1 MLAVATERGVMRAEG
16 VLHIDTNALLEEKSV
31 VVVEREGHGDAEELR
46 WVVIEKE
53 GGDEGEKDTEAVGLA
68 DSERQNVLN
77 AEADAEAVENEVGVG
92 VCEARALEEGAKVG
106 EPTAVPLRVAEG
118 VACTLIDGVI
128 EALLQSVP
136 VAHAVVDAL
145 AIEETDP
152 HALFDNV
159 PVAVP
164 HAPRDTLPEKVPKK
178 DAVTV
183 AVTHATEDGVPLA
196 QVDVVPHAVPVL
208 LMAVEGV
215 KEVRV
220 DGLLKALR
228 HAADE
233 GDTGLVGLCV
243 KVPAPVVHAV
253 ADVRAVAHAV
263 ADVRAV
269 EHAEGLLAVLPHAVA
284 VGVRLPLN
292 VEEPVAVG
300 LDVAVRV
307 RVREEVPVA
316 VVAEEVD
323 ARAVEDPDPLAVLER
338 VPDAEAHA
346 VAVAL
351 CVAVADPGAVD
362 DPVLEALP
370 HSLVV

>member
-1 MLAVATERGVMRAEG
+1 
-16 VLHIDTNALLEEKSV
+16 
-31 VVVEREGHGDAEELR
+31 
-46 WVVIEKE
+46 
-53 GGDEGEKDTEAVGLA
+53 
-68 DSERQNVLN
+68 
-77 AEADAEAVENEVGVG
+77 
-92 VCEARALEEGAKVG
+92 
-106 EPTAVPLRVAEG
+106 VAEG

-164 HAPRDTLPEKVPKK
+164 HAPRDTLPKK

-233 GDTGLVGLCV
+233 GDTVLVGLCV

-323 ARAVEDPDPLAVLER
+323 ARAVEDPDPLAVLLER